1 MTRLQHAKAILV
13 LGLPLVGSHVAQVA
27 IGVTDALM
35 LGRYSVTALAGSTIA
50 HSIWF
55 VLFLFGAGIAAAVMP
70 MVAEATSTG
79 DIRSARRTTRMGMW
93 ASLAFALA
101 TLPLLLI
108 GAPIFTTI
116 GQEPDVA
123 EAAGAY
129 IRIAA
134 FGMIPALA
142 VQVLRSHVSALEL
155 TRIVF
160 FTTVAAA
167 LLNVLLNWLLI
178 YGSLGFPEMGI
189 RGAALASVIGH
200 LAGLVMLMAYIARRL
215 PEHDLLTR
223 FWRVDM
229 PALVAVMRLGIPIG
243 LTQLAEVG
251 LFAGSAVM
259 MGWIGEIP
267 LAAHGIA
274 LQLASLAFV
283 VHLGLSQAATV
294 RAGAALGRGDRPG
307 LRRGASTAIAVSAL
321 IALSVSLLF
330 VLAPEFLIG
339 AFLSE
344 DEPERAA
351 ILATG
356 ATLLIFAG
364 IFQFADAAQV
374 MALGVLR
381 GLHDTAVPMWIAGVS
396 YWLVGI
402 PVAYLLAFPLGMGAV
417 GIWLGL
423 ASGLAVAALSLML
436 RLWGPMVRRI
446 ERGEIAAA

>member
-1 MTRLQHAKAILV
+1 MTRRQHARAVLV

-50 HSIWF
+50 HIVWF

-70 MVAEATSTG
+70 MVAEAMSGG
-79 DIRSARRTTRMGMW
+79 DLRTARRTSRMGLW
-93 ASLAFALA
+93 ASVAFSLAV
-101 TLPLLLI
+101 TPVLLI
-108 GAPIFTTI
+108 GAPIFDLI
-116 GQEPDVA
+116 GQEADVA
-123 EAAGAY
+123 KAAGAY

-134 FGMIPALA
+134 FGLLPALA

-155 TRIVF
+155 TGVVF
-160 FTTVAAA
+160 WVTVAAA

-200 LAGLVMLMAYIARRL
+200 LAGLVMLVLYIRRRL
-215 PEHDLLTR
+215 PEHELFSR
-223 FWRVDM
+223 FWRVD
-229 PALVAVMRLGIPIG
+229 PQALAGVMRLGIPIG

-274 LQLASLAFV
+274 VQLASLAFV
-283 VHLGLSQAATV
+283 IHLGLSQAATV
-294 RAGAALGRGDRPG
+294 RAGAALGRGDRG
-307 LRRGASTAIAVSAL
+307 ALRRGASTAIAVSAV
-321 IALSVSLLF
+321 IALAGAALF

-339 AFLSE
+339 LFLSE

-356 ATLLIFAG
+356 AGLLILAG
-364 IFQFADAAQV
+364 VFQFADAAQV

-381 GLHDTAVPMWIAGVS
+381 GLHDTAVPMWVAAIS
-396 YWLVGI
+396 YWVVGI
-402 PVAYLLAFPLGMGAV
+402 PMAYVLAFPLGFGPT

-423 ASGLAVAALSLML
+423 VAGLTVAALALMW
-436 RLWGPMVRRI
+436 RLWGPIVRRM